1 MRSHRRRSTAIGA
14 RPRRRPCPPA
24 PGPSTRLPKVASS
37 RPDALASRGQK
48 AARPRAVSVHGSCP
62 RRSGSAVPGLTTPWF
77 GDDQPPLSGVEPDP
91 VRPETE
97 DGDLAECRRQGRHS
111 PGWGSVSRG
120 ALVYSSS
127 TRLTPR
133 SVRGHAD
140 AGAAA
145 AKTPSR
151 SVRSLTGVLAAAT
164 ALGTAVIF
172 APSASAS
179 VASSGPIDPA
189 TNFPSTYTD
198 SNGLALE
205 LCLGL
210 PYCLADTDLVAV
222 HEAGGDAEAFY
233 YAADA
238 TAGPFELH
246 DALEAAYAAGG
257 PDQEMVF
264 QRTQVRAQKSGLPAN
279 TQYTVTDPYGTFT
292 CKTGGD
298 GTIGSNGCRTETTP
312 VPGEFG
318 RALNGR
324 IGPFLT
330 WDTGAPAGYIGDNA
344 TPHKVLGSPTGFNA
358 FRVQGPGLTGT
369 CAGGTIPNCVE
380 SGLFVMQGR
389 VKAGGASASV
399 SAGTLD
405 FGDVPGTPPVKK
417 TLTYAN
423 TGSVPITV
431 SSVAVSGADAS
442 AFDVQNNCPAAP
454 ATLDVG
460 ARCTI
465 DVTFTPQPGAA
476 SAATL
481 TIADDTPAA
490 TRNIALKGSNLGVLT
505 VASPAPP
512 TALAFDNQAVNSA
525 SPENNVVIGNT
536 GTGPLTVASA
546 TLTGASATHYELG
559 TNGCATPVA
568 PDGGCE
574 IGVVFAPTTTGSKS
588 ATLRVTDSNGT
599 VVNVP
604 LSGTGMA
611 GDTTPPTVGTRSPAA
626 NATGEAVAT
635 NVTAAFSEA
644 VQGISGTTFALQS
657 AAGAAVPAA
666 VSYDAPTR
674 VATLNPNA
682 HPAAGTPDTGTLTR
696 RPPAIPGAA
705 GNALATPQ

>member
-1 MRSHRRRSTAIGA
+1 MHWSPWGPRARSRGASPPACDGGPGLGRLVQAPGPGTRHHLIPPTDTASPGRSQRPGLVAVCPRRADRSQSGLTAGMRSHRRRSTAIGA

-145 AKTPSR
+145 AKTRSR

-198 SNGLALE
+198 GSGLALE

-210 PYCLADTDLVAV
+210 PNCLADTDLVAV

-257 PDQEMVF
+257 PDQEVVF
-264 QRTQVRAQKSGLPAN
+264 QRTQVRAPKANLPSN
-279 TQYTVTDPYGTFT
+279 TAYTVTDPYGTFT

-298 GTIGSNGCRTETTP
+298 GTIDSNGCRIETTP

-318 RALNGR
+318 HALDGR

-380 SGLFVMQGR
+380 SDLFVIQGK

-454 ATLDVG
+454 ATVDVG

-465 DVTFTPQPGAA
+465 DVTFTPQ
-476 SAATL
+476 
-481 TIADDTPAA
+481 
-490 TRNIALKGSNLGVLT
+490 
-505 VASPAPP
+505 
-512 TALAFDNQAVNSA
+512 
-525 SPENNVVIGNT
+525 
-536 GTGPLTVASA
+536 
-546 TLTGASATHYELG
+546 
-559 TNGCATPVA
+559 
-568 PDGGCE
+568 
-574 IGVVFAPTTTGSKS
+574 
-588 ATLRVTDSNGT
+588 
-599 VVNVP
+599 
-604 LSGTGMA
+604 
-611 GDTTPPTVGTRSPAA
+611 
-626 NATGEAVAT
+626 
-635 NVTAAFSEA
+635 
-644 VQGISGTTFALQS
+644 
-657 AAGAAVPAA
+657 
-666 VSYDAPTR
+666 
-674 VATLNPNA
+674 
-682 HPAAGTPDTGTLTR
+682 
-696 RPPAIPGAA
+696 
-705 GNALATPQ
+705 

>member
-1 MRSHRRRSTAIGA
+1 MRSHRPRSTVTGPARGADRVRPHPGLNATAEGSPVHDRRLSRIGA
-14 RPRRRPCPPA
+14 EGWTTRSGERPRF
-24 PGPSTRLPKVASS
+24 LPTALGLGRS
-37 RPDALASRGQK
+37 RP
-48 AARPRAVSVHGSCP
+48 
-62 RRSGSAVPGLTTPWF
+62 TTPWF

-111 PGWGSVSRG
+111 LGWGSVSRG
-120 ALVYSSS
+120 AFVYSSS

-133 SVRGHAD
+133 SVRGHGD

-145 AKTPSR
+145 AKTRSR
-151 SVRSLTGVLAAAT
+151 SVRFLTGVLAAAT

-172 APSASAS
+172 APSASASAS

-264 QRTQVRAQKSGLPAN
+264 QRTQVRAQKAGLPAN

-298 GTIGSNGCRTETTP
+298 GTIPSNGCRIETPP
-312 VPGEFG
+312 VPKDFDQ
-318 RALNGR
+318 ALPGR

-330 WDTGAPAGYIGDNA
+330 WDAGAGAAPPAGYIGDNA

-358 FRVQGPGLTGT
+358 FRVQGPGLAGT

-380 SGLFVMQGR
+380 RDLFVIQGK

-399 SAGTLD
+399 IAGTLD
-405 FGDVPGTPPVKK
+405 FGDVQGTPPVKK

-454 ATLDVG
+454 ATVDVG
-460 ARCTI
+460 ARCSI

-512 TALAFDNQAVNSA
+512 TALAFGNQ
-525 SPENNVVIGNT
+525 
-536 GTGPLTVASA
+536 
-546 TLTGASATHYELG
+546 
-559 TNGCATPVA
+559 
-568 PDGGCE
+568 
-574 IGVVFAPTTTGSKS
+574 
-588 ATLRVTDSNGT
+588 
-599 VVNVP
+599 
-604 LSGTGMA
+604 
-611 GDTTPPTVGTRSPAA
+611 
-626 NATGEAVAT
+626 
-635 NVTAAFSEA
+635 
-644 VQGISGTTFALQS
+644 
-657 AAGAAVPAA
+657 
-666 VSYDAPTR
+666 
-674 VATLNPNA
+674 
-682 HPAAGTPDTGTLTR
+682 
-696 RPPAIPGAA
+696 
-705 GNALATPQ
+705 